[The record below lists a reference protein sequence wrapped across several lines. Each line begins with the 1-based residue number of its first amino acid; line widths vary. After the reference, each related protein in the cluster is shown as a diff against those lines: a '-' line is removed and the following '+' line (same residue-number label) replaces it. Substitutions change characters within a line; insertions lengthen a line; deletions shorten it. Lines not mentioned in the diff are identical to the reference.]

1 MFPTT
6 GPARTPSPNRTSFS
20 NITKARNEYE
30 KHMKQLTHM
39 NKIVENLDRLMI
51 LGVRLRKLRNNKNAK
66 PANFKNLH
74 KNLRNTKNRLNG
86 RLANARAALTQT
98 PYPIYLVG
106 YGGHNNTIVRLKQ
119 DIFNRYSRHLR
130 MLQARSRNVMP
141 RVPTNNQIRTIQ
153 RFSRG
158 LIARKRMN
166 NPYWGR
172 TYANVVAGRPGIGAK
187 SVMRKFKNL

>member
-30 KHMKQLTHM
+30 KHMKQLTQM
-39 NKIVENLDRLMI
+39 NKIVEDMNRLAI
-51 LGVRLRKLRNNKNAK
+51 LGVRMRKLRNNKNAK

-74 KNLRNTKNRLNG
+74 KNIRNTKARING
-86 RLANARAALTQT
+86 RLANARAVLIQT
-98 PYPIYLVG
+98 PYPAFAAG

-119 DIFNRYSRHLR
+119 GIFNRYSRNLLTH
-130 MLQARSRNVMP
+130 RSRAAQIMP
-141 RVPTNNQIRTIQ
+141 RIPTNNQIKTIQ

-158 LIARKRMN
+158 LITRKRMN